1 MNRKD
6 VFNKAR
12 VN

>member
-6 VFNKAR
+6 VLNKAR